1 MSVSR
6 FPPFNK
12 DIDHIGEEFI
22 QWRLRC
28 QISSHSEVSRI
39 RTSTHRFG
47 RGTIQ
52 PLTEMYLKD
61 NLDKH
66 EYDDLK
72 IILDVSNYGPR
83 DHKTL
88 RLKIKELW

>member
-1 MSVSR
+1 
-6 FPPFNK
+6 
-12 DIDHIGEEFI
+12 
-22 QWRLRC
+22 
-28 QISSHSEVSRI
+28 
-39 RTSTHRFG
+39 
-47 RGTIQ
+47 
-52 PLTEMYLKD
+52 MYLKD

-72 IILDVSNYGPR
+72 IILDVSNYDPR